1 MKESEGGRVVVDGR
15 ITSTNNSCIDGVM
28 IILLQLNALHGER
41 AKSDK
46 SDTSS
51 PPEEARNSIVAKKRE
66 EGETR
71 QSHTGSYAGIVQIF
85 DKKFICTIPL
95 SYHLVRREI
104 ILCISRQELSFP
116 LNVMIHS

>member
-41 AKSDK
+41 ARATNK

-66 EGETR
+66 EGETQTKPHGLTR
-71 QSHTGSYAGIVQIF
+71 RNSMPLN
-85 DKKFICTIPL
+85 DKKLFVLFPFV
-95 SYHLVRREI
+95 SSARRDN
-104 ILCISRQELSFP
+104 CVFP
-116 LNVMIHS
+116 AKN